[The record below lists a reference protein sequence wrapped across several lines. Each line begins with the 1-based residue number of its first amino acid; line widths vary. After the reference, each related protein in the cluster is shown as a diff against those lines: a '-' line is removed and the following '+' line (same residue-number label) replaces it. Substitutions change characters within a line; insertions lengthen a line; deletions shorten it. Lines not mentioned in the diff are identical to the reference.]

1 MNVPTN
7 VEIFTIGS
15 AILYADASA
24 INKYLLL
31 ATLSTSTATGTRRP
45 ATASARKDGVPR
57 DTSRTRA
64 LAIVFVNLGSVLKEP
79 SGTRINVNAI
89 KLSALNHKCALP
101 FTHGTLLPVD
111 VSVLSDKFV
120 KVDPSGTRKLA
131 SAKVEFNA
139 NLLRSGTLSLEN
151 AGALSRPCASLAT
164 LGMITFANVFLKFSS
179 ASFLKYGTLSFR
191 NVPVLIRLNVLLA
204 TLGMR
209 LLVTVFL
216 KNAHLLRSG
225 TLILENVLVLTSL
238 DVPLDTLGY
247 RRHARANNS
256 WFATQLNHTPFL
268 IPFLTKPVTTS
279 TLPQTTAPSLAPNQL
294 PAVELL
300 VSVPFAVDLLA
311 ID

>member
-64 LAIVFVNLGSVLKEP
+64 LAIVFVNVRSVLKEP

-89 KLSALNHKCALP
+89 KLSALNHKSALP
-101 FTHGTLLPVD
+101 FTNGTLLPVD
-111 VSVLSDKFV
+111 VSVLPDKFV

-139 NLLRSGTLSLEN
+139 NILRS
-151 AGALSRPCASLAT
+151 
-164 LGMITFANVFLKFSS
+164 
-179 ASFLKYGTLSFR
+179 GTLSFR
-191 NVPVLIRLNVLLA
+191 NVPVLIRLNVLLT

-209 LLVTVFL
+209 LLVAVFL
-216 KNAHLLRSG
+216 KNPHLLRSV
-225 TLILENVLVLTSL
+225 TLILKNVLVLTSL
-238 DVPLDTLGY
+238 DVPM
-247 RRHARANNS
+247 
-256 WFATQLNHTPFL
+256 
-268 IPFLTKPVTTS
+268 
-279 TLPQTTAPSLAPNQL
+279 
-294 PAVELL
+294 
-300 VSVPFAVDLLA
+300 DLLA